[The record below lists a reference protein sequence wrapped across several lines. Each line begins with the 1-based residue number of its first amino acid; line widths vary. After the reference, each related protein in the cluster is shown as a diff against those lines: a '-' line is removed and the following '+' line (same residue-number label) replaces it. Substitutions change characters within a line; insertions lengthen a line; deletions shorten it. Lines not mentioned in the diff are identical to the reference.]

1 MTVEAPGYFTWKHYA
16 FKRPPELDGVPV
28 PEHEV
33 IVVGAGPVGLATAL
47 SLGQQGIRVVL
58 LEARDCV
65 SENSRTLA
73 VARRSVQVLERLG
86 LGERFRQ
93 LAVYRDRNYVY
104 HGTKLVHSAP
114 YERSPTEKHPAISVL
129 QQPWTE
135 QIILDAVLEH
145 PNIDVRWLSR
155 VSEVVLES
163 DGRPVLTVETPEGAY
178 RLSAPYVVAADGA
191 RGMVR
196 RSLGLKYEEI
206 GEGVVSRNFVICDF
220 EMKSSLPVARRLWI
234 NPPHRPGTA
243 VILHKQPFDTWRF
256 DYSLRDDEDLEEAM
270 KPENVRR
277 LVQAQLDLLADP
289 TASKDWRLVWISAYR
304 PMSRTL
310 RCYRYGRIFFA
321 GDAAHQ
327 TPIFGG
333 RGMNQG
339 LLDAANLAWKLA
351 LVLRGHA
358 PDRLLDTY
366 DSERRPVII
375 RNLLDI
381 GQATLCMTAT
391 TRGGA
396 LMRKAAFD
404 LLPTEKFTLR
414 LIDAFNAN
422 RSESLLTP
430 QPVETP
436 DQGAVVGSPLP
447 DAPVVRTGTA
457 ERGFLY
463 DHLLAHGFTGLYF
476 SDDGEVST
484 ELAATLRELEQQPV
498 PFRHVVVSREHAR
511 QATLTDADGIAF
523 DKLKVGHGT
532 WLLVRPDGYVAVR
545 LEQPAPATLLNA
557 WHHTLGV
564 Q

>member
-1 MTVEAPGYFTWKHYA
+1 
-16 FKRPPELDGVPV
+16 
-28 PEHEV
+28 
-33 IVVGAGPVGLATAL
+33 
-47 SLGQQGIRVVL
+47 
-58 LEARDCV
+58 
-65 SENSRTLA
+65 
-73 VARRSVQVLERLG
+73 
-86 LGERFRQ
+86 
-93 LAVYRDRNYVY
+93 
-104 HGTKLVHSAP
+104 
-114 YERSPTEKHPAISVL
+114 
-129 QQPWTE
+129 
-135 QIILDAVLEH
+135 
-145 PNIDVRWLSR
+145 
-155 VSEVVLES
+155 
-163 DGRPVLTVETPEGAY
+163 
-178 RLSAPYVVAADGA
+178 
-191 RGMVR
+191 
-196 RSLGLKYEEI
+196 
-206 GEGVVSRNFVICDF
+206 
-220 EMKSSLPVARRLWI
+220 
-234 NPPHRPGTA
+234 
-243 VILHKQPFDTWRF
+243 
-256 DYSLRDDEDLEEAM
+256 
-270 KPENVRR
+270 
-277 LVQAQLDLLADP
+277 
-289 TASKDWRLVWISAYR
+289 
-304 PMSRTL
+304 
-310 RCYRYGRIFFA
+310 FFA

-523 DKLKVGHGT
+523 DKLKVRHGT
-532 WLLVRPDGYVAVR
+532 WLL
-545 LEQPAPATLLNA
+545 
-557 WHHTLGV
+557 
-564 Q
+564 